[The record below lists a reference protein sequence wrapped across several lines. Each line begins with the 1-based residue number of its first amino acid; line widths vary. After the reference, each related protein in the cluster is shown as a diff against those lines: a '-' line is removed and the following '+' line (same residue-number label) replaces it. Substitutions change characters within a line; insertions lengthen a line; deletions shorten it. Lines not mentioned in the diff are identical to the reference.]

1 MILIAD
7 SGSTKA
13 DWRYITRDGRTI
25 TEFSTMGFNPYFHT
39 AELVRMKLAES
50 EPVVKIKNE
59 VEYVFFYGAGC
70 SSEPLNAIIKEGLQ
84 GVFAN
89 ASVIV
94 DHDLNASAYATYIGN
109 PVISCILG
117 TGSNSCFFDGSQ
129 VYEEVPSL
137 AYILGD
143 EGSGSYFGKRLLRD
157 YFYKRLPQEI
167 SEAFWNEFGLTDKE
181 LVKKVYNEPDANV
194 YLASFMKFIS
204 QFKGHSHVKNW
215 MVAGFREFISIHV
228 KCFKNY
234 SECEVSFIGSVA
246 FHFSEYLE
254 EACELEGVKLG
265 EIIKKPID
273 NLVRYHLEY
282 KIPLLEKAS

>member
-13 DWRYITRDGRTI
+13 DWRFITRAGETI

-39 AELVRMKLAES
+39 SELVETKMKES
-50 EPVVKIKNE
+50 ENVMNIAGQ
-59 VEYVFFYGAGC
+59 VEHVFFYGAGC
-70 SSEPLNAIIKEGLQ
+70 SSDALNAIIQAGLQ
-84 GVFAN
+84 HVFTSAT
-89 ASVIV
+89 VLV
-94 DHDLNASAYATYIGN
+94 DHDLNASAYATYTGN
-109 PVISCILG
+109 HVISCILG
-117 TGSNSCFFDGSQ
+117 TGSNSCFFDGTE
-129 VYEEVPSL
+129 VTEEVPSL

-157 YFYKRLPQEI
+157 YFYKRLPKEI
-167 SEAFWNEFGLTDKE
+167 SEAFWNQFELTDKA

-204 QFKGHSHVKNW
+204 QFKEHEHVKNW
-215 MVAGFREFISIHV
+215 MVNGFREFISIHV

-234 SECEVSFIGSVA
+234 ADCEVSFIGSVA
-246 FHFSEYLE
+246 FHFQQYLQ
-254 EACELEGVKLG
+254 EACDLEGVKLG
-265 EIIKKPID
+265 MIIKKPID

-282 KIPLLEKAS
+282 KIPQLEKAS